1 MQTASEIP
9 STFVF
14 PWFDESTDAK
24 SSHYLCRCVKS
35 CMSFPWKLS
44 KRSWNFN
51 ETRDTKLKDLSS
63 RRCKIFAELLPRGE
77 IWDFLRRPLADWKS
91 YFLKRQIIGLRRFL
105 ATCRTLP
112 SWKLEFQ
119 SDLISWEIRSQQIS
133 ISGVRSDFHLKRRT
147 EFRGNQ
153 HKTLKF
159 FSAHITGAWLPG
171 ISRNSHFH
179 KVLLLERVNI

>member
-1 MQTASEIP
+1 MQTASEMP
-9 STFVF
+9 STFAF

-51 ETRDTKLKDLSS
+51 ETRDTKLKDLLSE
-63 RRCKIFAELLPRGE
+63 RCKIFAELLPRGE

-133 ISGVRSDFHLKRRT
+133 IFGRSIGFSSQEADEISGKPAQNIEILFGAHHRRLVT
-147 EFRGNQ
+147 GNLQ
-153 HKTLKF
+153 KF
-159 FSAHITGAWLPG
+159 SL
-171 ISRNSHFH
+171 S
-179 KVLLLERVNI
+179 